1 MTSELFARLIISD
14 DVVNRIKDYR
24 NRLPELDRLKQ
35 EISNRELLIDAN
47 PDPKEPMNADL
58 KREIKQLQDQC
69 RKITQIKSSLPVL
82 MYQATFDKTASK
94 KGYQGYWRKQSAA
107 RLNGLFM
114 LDVDHMESEELKVK
128 SEEFA
133 AAVFKQRAKEL
144 GILLVHITPSGRGLR
159 IVAKADAAIGN
170 LADNQAWLSSLLG
183 VEPDTACKDA
193 SRCSFCPGFEDILYI
208 NKLVPATMRRTN
220 I

>member
-1 MTSELFARLIISD
+1 MTAELFARLIISD

-24 NRLPELDRLKQ
+24 NHLPELDRLKQ
-35 EISNRELLIDAN
+35 EISNLELLIDAN
-47 PDPKEPMNADL
+47 PDPKEPMNDDL

-114 LDVDHMESEELKVK
+114 LDVDHVDDVK
-128 SEEFA
+128 ARLTDITAKNGVATVEKLA
-133 AAVFKQRAKEL
+133 AKL
-144 GILLVHITPSGRGLR
+144 GILLIHVTPSGRGLR
-159 IVAKADAAIGN
+159 RQEACS
-170 LADNQAWLSSLLG
+170 QHQRLLQQWS
-183 VEPDTACKDA
+183 V
-193 SRCSFCPGFEDILYI
+193 Y
-208 NKLVPATMRRTN
+208 
-220 I
+220 